1 MSLLRT
7 TKRQEIKVQGHLI
20 DSYKM
25 QGGYARKW
33 ATERQVGMPDLI
45 AALPSI
51 GCHLV
56 EVKHRPEWALGKT
69 YPNPLD
75 PIQQKVARDFVAGG
89 ALVAGAVVVG
99 DGPITASV
107 LFVFDPMTGELMLD
121 PDLGVHYVPG
131 AKFDTEDAFQRAG
144 LWPTANRVKL
154 T

>member
-1 MSLLRT
+1 MSMLRT

-45 AALPSI
+45 ATLPSI

-75 PIQQKVARDFVAGG
+75 LIQQKVARDFVNGG

-99 DGPITASV
+99 EGSIAAST
-107 LFVFDPMTGELMLD
+107 LFVFNPMAEELTLD
-121 PDLGVHYVPG
+121 PDLGVRYVPG
-131 AKFDTEDAFQRAG
+131 VKFDMGDAFQRAG
-144 LWPTANRVKL
+144 LWPTSNRAKL